1 MLGASVLKDK
11 NLWGLVA
18 GLTASSIWGGMYVVS
33 KWVLEVIPPFA
44 LLNMRL
50 FLGTLVLGLILWWKG
65 WRGFS
70 RKDIGRVLG
79 IGAVGYGVSLGMQFV
94 GTRMSTASNGAV
106 ITSAVPAFVFLFAV
120 WMLNERISARRGWAL
135 VLSTLGVL
143 IVIDPRAA
151 ELAPELFWGNV
162 ILAGAG
168 ISWAYYSVLVRK
180 MTREL
185 DTLSMSFVAFCGGI
199 LVAVP
204 LGVWEGEKIDIELIS
219 FGILAGILYLGVVST
234 ALAAYLWNKAFE
246 MLEAGLASLTF
257 FAQPIVGI
265 IFGIVFLD
273 ETVTTIFFVGGI
285 LVSGGIWL
293 AASESLDNRGE

>member
-1 MLGASVLKDK
+1 MKDK
-11 NLWGLVA
+11 NLWGLAA

-120 WMLNERISARRGWAL
+120 WMLNEKISTRRGWAL
-135 VLSTLGVL
+135 VASTLGVL
-143 IVIDPRAA
+143 VVIDPRTA

-162 ILAGAG
+162 NL
-168 ISWAYYSVLVRK
+168 
-180 MTREL
+180 
-185 DTLSMSFVAFCGGI
+185 GG
-199 LVAVP
+199 
-204 LGVWEGEKIDIELIS
+204 GWD
-219 FGILAGILYLGVVST
+219 
-234 ALAAYLWNKAFE
+234 
-246 MLEAGLASLTF
+246 
-257 FAQPIVGI
+257 
-265 IFGIVFLD
+265 
-273 ETVTTIFFVGGI
+273 
-285 LVSGGIWL
+285 
-293 AASESLDNRGE
+293 